1 MLTHK
6 DIWRAIDLLAESHG
20 LSTSGLAK
28 KAGLDPTTFNV
39 SKRKSDTGKLRWP
52 STESLA
58 KALETTGADI
68 DVLADLVHGRGAND
82 SHNSATARRI
92 PIIGCAQAGQNGFFD
107 DSGFPVGSGWDA
119 IDFPRIKDDGVYAL
133 EVSGD
138 SMEPLYRD
146 GDILVVSPN
155 AASLRRGDRV
165 VVKRSNG
172 EVMAKQLGRE
182 TAEQVTL
189 GSLNP
194 NHADLTLS
202 RTEIDW
208 IARIVWVSQ

>member
-58 KALETTGADI
+58 KALDSAGADI
-68 DVLADLVHGRGAND
+68 DTLADLVHGRAANGQ
-82 SHNSATARRI
+82 NNTATQRI
-92 PIIGCAQAGQNGFFD
+92 PIIGCAQAGKNGFFD
-107 DSGFPVGSGWDA
+107 DAGFPVGSGWDT
-119 IDFPRIKDDGVYAL
+119 IDFPKIKDEGVYAL

-155 AASLRRGDRV
+155 NATMRRGDRV
-165 VVKRSNG
+165 VVKKSNG
-172 EVMAKQLGRE
+172 EVMAKQLARE
-182 TAEQVTL
+182 TSDQVTL
-189 GSLNP
+189 RSLNP
-194 NHADLTLS
+194 SHADITLPRS
-202 RTEIDW
+202 EVDW